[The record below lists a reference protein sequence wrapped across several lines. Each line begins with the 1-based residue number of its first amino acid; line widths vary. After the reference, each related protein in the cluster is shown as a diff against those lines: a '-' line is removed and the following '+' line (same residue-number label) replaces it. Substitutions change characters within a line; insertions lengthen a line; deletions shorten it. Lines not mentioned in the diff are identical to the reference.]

1 LEGKNEKKAS
11 YVAGIVFFVAGTR
24 ETIDFLG
31 LSTQEDVFTSR
42 KEGPVPGTK

>member
-1 LEGKNEKKAS
+1 MNTGTINNNKHSGFAD
-11 YVAGIVFFVAGTR
+11 VAGTR

-31 LSTQEDVFTSR
+31 LSTQEDVCTSR